1 MSTSRVVLPRPT
13 SPASTLGAGG
23 NVPNTLEPQR
33 ARAPQ
38 NITAQSPVTPVS
50 NPVAAGPAAQRGPA
64 ASPNDAWVRAQEQR
78 VLRNMLEAKRKGTAT
93 HNGGK

>member
-1 MSTSRVVLPRPT
+1 MSTNRVVLPRPT

-38 NITAQSPVTPVS
+38 NITAQSPVTPVYDWRALYVDS
-50 NPVAAGPAAQRGPA
+50 APYAPLLVAA
-64 ASPNDAWVRAQEQR
+64 
-78 VLRNMLEAKRKGTAT
+78 
-93 HNGGK
+93 